1 MLVYF
6 SILAIIIIICAFPS
20 YSPRKNNIKLIFCI
34 TLIFLF
40 MALRVDYGGD
50 YSSYEDYFNYF
61 HSVGGFAANTV
72 ESGFYWLVTIMPSY
86 RSLLVVISLL
96 FCSALFFLFK
106 HYIPA
111 RYWAFAFFILFIS
124 KSMLI
129 GNMSG
134 IRNSIAVSAFI
145 YGFYFLENGNRI
157 RYILL
162 MLGASFFHTSALIF
176 LPAIF
181 ITPKKLSRKEIVV
194 LVIIIFSFSLVSALS
209 PENINELVKFTL
221 STSYFSRYETYL
233 GIENISGLRKLSYL
247 LLLFM
252 LYLNIK
258 TLAMPLTK
266 RESLMIK
273 LSIVYF
279 IVMLAPSIGL
289 MSRLYFFL
297 GFPFLTGSIFIIQK
311 EKNIMLR
318 YAYTGCILL
327 MFGMEFY
334 SFAMSERFALLY
346 LNYHSIL

>member
-6 SILAIIIIICAFPS
+6 SLLAIILFICAFPS
-20 YSPRKNNIKLIFCI
+20 YNPEKNNIKLFFCI
-34 TLIFLF
+34 LLIFLF

-50 YSSYEDYFNYF
+50 YSSYEEYYNYF
-61 HSVGGFAANTV
+61 HTGGSIATNTV
-72 ESGFYWLVTIMPSY
+72 EMGFYWLSYIMPSY
-86 RSLLVVISLL
+86 RMLLVFISIL
-96 FCSALFFLFK
+96 FCGALYFLFR
-106 HYIPA
+106 HYIPV

-145 YGFYFLENGNRI
+145 YGLYFLENGYKL

-162 MLGASFFHTSALIF
+162 MIGASFFHTSALIF

-181 ITPKKLSRKEIVV
+181 ITPSKLSKIEIT
-194 LVIIIFSFSLVSALS
+194 LIIVIIISFSLVSAIS
-209 PENINELVKFTL
+209 PERINELVKLTI

-233 GIENISGLRKLSYL
+233 VNEKISGLRRLSYL

-258 TLAMPLTK
+258 TLTKPLTK
-266 RESLMIK
+266 RESLLIK
-273 LSIVYF
+273 LSILYF

-297 GFPFLTGSIFIIQK
+297 GFPFLVGSIYIIQK
-311 EKNIMLR
+311 ENNIILR
-318 YAYTGCILL
+318 YTYTGCILL
-327 MFGMEFY
+327 MFSMEFY